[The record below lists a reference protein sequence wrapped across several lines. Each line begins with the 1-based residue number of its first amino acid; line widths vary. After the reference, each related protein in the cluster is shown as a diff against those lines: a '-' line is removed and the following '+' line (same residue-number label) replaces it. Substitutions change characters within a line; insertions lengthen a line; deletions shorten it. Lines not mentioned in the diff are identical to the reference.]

1 MIRFILRSLVLLVIS
16 AFVGSVVV
24 FALLRLAGGDIA
36 NVMLGP
42 RATEESLAALR
53 ESFGLDRP
61 LIEQYF
67 SWIGG
72 ALTGDLGEAYSGRYN
87 ISQEILQRL
96 EPTLFL
102 TFGALFVAIPIS
114 LAIGVFSAMNHN
126 KWRGAA
132 VDAVAQVGI
141 AIPQFFL
148 ALVLVLLFAVQLRW
162 LPAGGYTSLFVD
174 PIAAIRSMV
183 LPIAT
188 LSLGVT
194 AVFTRFARTSMIE
207 QMNED
212 YMRTAKAKGRTG
224 RSAAI
229 VHGLRNAAI
238 PLVTIG
244 ALQIGAL
251 IAGAVVIENVFVLP
265 GIGRLLLTAVLSREA
280 IVVQSLALVILLI
293 ILVMNLVMDLLY
305 GILDPRIRHGER
317 RK

>member
-194 AVFTRFARTSMIE
+194 AVFTSSVKQHHWDART
-207 QMNED
+207 
-212 YMRTAKAKGRTG
+212 TALLFVRDDRLFFVDTLEILTAMPCSHMFWQTIDFDSVVAGGPVRSIRATIYEG
-224 RSAAI
+224 SIASNAYYCDGDWPPENGSRDVSARYDWDSAANRF
-229 VHGLRNAAI
+229 VRDSDVLAR
-238 PLVTIG
+238 
-244 ALQIGAL
+244 LQEDTFAK
-251 IAGAVVIENVFVLP
+251 
-265 GIGRLLLTAVLSREA
+265 
-280 IVVQSLALVILLI
+280 
-293 ILVMNLVMDLLY
+293 Y
-305 GILDPRIRHGER
+305 
-317 RK
+317 